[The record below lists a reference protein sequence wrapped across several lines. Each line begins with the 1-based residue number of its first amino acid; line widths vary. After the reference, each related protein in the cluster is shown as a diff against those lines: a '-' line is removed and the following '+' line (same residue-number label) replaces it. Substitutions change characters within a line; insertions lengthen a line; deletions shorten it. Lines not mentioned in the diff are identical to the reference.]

1 MKFARWCVTCYICIC
16 FFEEKRTNKGLFIT
30 KNVIFAPS
38 VILCNRFLAA
48 IGGNI
53 YFCIVRTDNP
63 IVERF
68 KKIKKMKKLILMS
81 IMAVVCL
88 MTASAQKTVVSQSN
102 QNIYNAVE
110 QMPEFPGG
118 MPAMMEFLQT
128 NIKYPKDAI
137 KQNVGGRVMVMFVVE
152 TDGSLSNVRVARK
165 VFPSLDA
172 EAVRVVK
179 AMPKWKPG
187 KEKGRAVR
195 VNFTMP
201 VVFSIKK

>member
-1 MKFARWCVTCYICIC
+1 
-16 FFEEKRTNKGLFIT
+16 
-30 KNVIFAPS
+30 
-38 VILCNRFLAA
+38 
-48 IGGNI
+48 
-53 YFCIVRTDNP
+53 
-63 IVERF
+63 
-68 KKIKKMKKLILMS
+68 MS

>member
-1 MKFARWCVTCYICIC
+1 
-16 FFEEKRTNKGLFIT
+16 
-30 KNVIFAPS
+30 
-38 VILCNRFLAA
+38 
-48 IGGNI
+48 
-53 YFCIVRTDNP
+53 
-63 IVERF
+63 
-68 KKIKKMKKLILMS
+68 
-81 IMAVVCL
+81 MAVVCL

-152 TDGSLSNVRVARK
+152 PDGSLSNVRVARK

>member
-1 MKFARWCVTCYICIC
+1 
-16 FFEEKRTNKGLFIT
+16 
-30 KNVIFAPS
+30 
-38 VILCNRFLAA
+38 
-48 IGGNI
+48 
-53 YFCIVRTDNP
+53 
-63 IVERF
+63 
-68 KKIKKMKKLILMS
+68 MS
-81 IMAVVCL
+81 MMAVVCL
-88 MTASAQKTVVSQSN
+88 MTASAQKTIVSQSK
-102 QNIYNAVE
+102 QNVYDAVE

-152 TDGSLSNVRVARK
+152 PDGSLSNVRVARK

-195 VNFTMP
+195 VNFTLP
-201 VVFSIKK
+201 VVFSTKK